1 MNVLAQDCT
10 LRCVNHLAC
19 AVALAALLA
28 AGCAPRIENTHD
40 KDLLRQEAVL
50 GVQLMD
56 IADLGSGLMRE
67 EYAHEALN
75 PDTDSRE
82 MAITCKLVVG
92 ISSTLR
98 AMAISASP
106 RDGLVQMYI
115 WCRAGKFAAKNR
127 ERKYPGTVPDISERV
142 YGRIEAQLQP
152 IAERNLSAQQLAS
165 LDAVIARFTE
175 ANPELLSVGLMR
187 LDDIAESKEAADLI
201 LPDSTPDM
209 LSPVTDAARQLE
221 LMRLLGLQALWLVAR
236 TPDAVGME
244 VDSAARMVLESR
256 PIERL
261 LERTGSIQGALG
273 EAGARLDSVSKS
285 QERIA
290 EELRGLSGSLTAIA
304 TKAER
309 AVMFGGIGA
318 LVMLVIG
325 FVIGR
330 RGRKDV

>member
-1 MNVLAQDCT
+1 M
-10 LRCVNHLAC
+10 
-19 AVALAALLA
+19 ALAALLA
-28 AGCAPRIENTHD
+28 AGCAPRVDTTHD

-67 EYAHEALN
+67 EYAQEALN
-75 PDTDSRE
+75 PDTSSRE
-82 MAITCKLVVG
+82 LAITSRLVVG
-92 ISSTLR
+92 VSTTLR

-115 WCRAGKFAAKNR
+115 WSRVGKFAAKNR

-152 IAERNLSAQQLAS
+152 IAERNLTAQQLAS
-165 LDAVIARFTE
+165 LDAIIARFTE
-175 ANPELLSVGLMR
+175 ANPELVSVGLMR

-221 LMRLLGLQALWLVAR
+221 LMRLLGLQAIWLVAR

-244 VDSAARMVLESR
+244 VDSSARVVLESK

-273 EAGARLDSVSKS
+273 DAGARLESVSKS

>member
-1 MNVLAQDCT
+1 M
-10 LRCVNHLAC
+10 
-19 AVALAALLA
+19 ALVALLA
-28 AGCAPRIENTHD
+28 AGCSPRLENTHD

-56 IADLGSGLMRE
+56 IADLGNALMRE
-67 EYAHEALN
+67 AYAQEALD
-75 PDTDSRE
+75 PDTDSR
-82 MAITCKLVVG
+82 KLAVTARLTAGV
-92 ISSTLR
+92 SSTLR
-98 AMAISASP
+98 AMAISPSP

-115 WCRAGKFAAKNR
+115 WCRVGKFAARNR
-127 ERKYPGTVPDISERV
+127 ERKAPGMVPDLSESI

-165 LDAVIARFTE
+165 LDAIIARFTE

-221 LMRLLGLQALWLVAR
+221 LMRLLGLQAIWLVAR

-244 VDSAARMVLESR
+244 VDSAARVVLESK

-290 EELRGLSGSLTAIA
+290 EELRGLSVSLTSIA
-304 TKAER
+304 RQAER
-309 AVMFGGIGA
+309 AVLLGGLGA
-318 LVMLVIG
+318 VVMLAVG
-325 FVIGR
+325 FAIGR
-330 RGRKDV
+330 RGRSNV